1 VKTRTLLLLA
11 LACGTAI
18 LLAGG
23 VLLVQL
29 AGRAD
34 VEDAVPIGATRI
46 VGDMQVVV
54 ETSSETAGRLDVVV
68 RIGGVEDADGADG
81 FALIAAARPA
91 EPLDDEATGDLAPCG
106 ATALSQRRCRL
117 SFDVAGA
124 DGDSRVLLYRRGDEQ
139 VRWQLGDTA

>member
-34 VEDAVPIGATRI
+34 VQDAVPIGATRT
-46 VGDMQVVV
+46 VGDMRVAV
-54 ETSSETAGRLDVVV
+54 EASTEAAGRLDVVV

-91 EPLDDEATGDLAPCG
+91 DRIAADGAGGVAPCG
-106 ATALSQRRCRL
+106 ATALGQRRCRL

-139 VRWQLGDTA
+139 VRWRLDAA